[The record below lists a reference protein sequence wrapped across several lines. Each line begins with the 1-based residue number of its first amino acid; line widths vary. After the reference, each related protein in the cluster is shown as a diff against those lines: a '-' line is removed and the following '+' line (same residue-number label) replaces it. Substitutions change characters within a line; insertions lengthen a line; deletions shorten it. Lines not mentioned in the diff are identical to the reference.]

1 MKKSTVLLLSAW
13 LCALVPAIGQY
24 DLTKPEQTEVW
35 DPEPKVV
42 TPAAN
47 PAAPPS
53 DAIVLFDGT
62 QFDQWTGKDG
72 NSPKWSLKEGSM
84 TVVGGTGEIKT
95 KESFGDIQLH
105 VEWRSPIES
114 DDLKGQGK
122 GNSGIFLQERYEVQ
136 VLNSYQNR
144 TYANGQAGSIYKQYP
159 PFVNACRKPGE
170 WNTYDIIYIAPRF
183 RKNGS
188 VESPAYITV
197 LHNGVI
203 VQNHA
208 EVQGETA
215 YIGAPSYKAHGT
227 APIMLQDH
235 GNAVSYRNIWL
246 RKL

>member
-1 MKKSTVLLLSAW
+1 MKKSVVLLLSAW

-72 NSPKWSLKEGSM
+72 NSPKWLLKEGSM
-84 TVVGGTGEIKT
+84 TVVGGTGEMKT

-215 YIGAPSYKAHGT
+215 YIGAPSYKAHGS